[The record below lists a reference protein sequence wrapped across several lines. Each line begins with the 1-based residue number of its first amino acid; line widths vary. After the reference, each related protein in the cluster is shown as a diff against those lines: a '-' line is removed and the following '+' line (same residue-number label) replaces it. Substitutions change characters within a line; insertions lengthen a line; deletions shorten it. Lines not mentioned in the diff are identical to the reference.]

1 MKTVGIIGNGKIGR
15 SVASLLRAE
24 QFTVVVADSIDTG
37 DCVKIDATD
46 KKQLTNFARD
56 KDALVSCGPYFVNKT
71 IAEVCAELNIAYF
84 DPTDDTEVA
93 EFVSKQTNTQT
104 MMTQCGL
111 APGAINIIASNLI
124 RQFDTAHKVKMR
136 VGALPKYTSNA
147 MGYYLT
153 WSTSGLI
160 NEYVNDCDI
169 ISGGKHVKAQPL
181 DGLERIMIDGNK
193 YEAFNTSGGAAS
205 MCETFADKVQTLSYK
220 TIRYP
225 GHHSSMK
232 FLLDDLNLKHNKEKF
247 IDLFDQEV
255 PYTTEDVIVIMASV
269 NGMSKGKL
277 VEKTY
282 HKKIYG
288 NKGLSAIQ
296 LSTASGMC
304 ANIMLWALNELPAGY
319 VKQEDIPYDK
329 WINTK
334 FGKVYE

>member
-1 MKTVGIIGNGKIGR
+1 MKTIGIIGNGKIGR

-24 QFTVVVADSIDTG
+24 QFTVVVADSIDHT

-84 DPTDDTEVA
+84 DPTEDTEVA
-93 EFVSKQTNTQT
+93 EFVAKQTNTQT

-124 RQFDTAHKVKMR
+124 RKFDTVHKVKMR

-181 DGLERIMIDGNK
+181 DGLESIMIDGNR

-269 NGMSKGKL
+269 NGVSKGKL

-288 NKGLSAIQ
+288 NNGLSAIQ

-304 ANIMLWALNELPAGY
+304 ANIMLWALGELPAGY
-319 VKQEDIPYDK
+319 VKQEDIPYEK

>member
-84 DPTDDTEVA
+84 DPTEDTEVA

-282 HKKIYG
+282 HKK
-288 NKGLSAIQ
+288 
-296 LSTASGMC
+296 
-304 ANIMLWALNELPAGY
+304 NIW
-319 VKQEDIPYDK
+319 K
-329 WINTK
+329 
-334 FGKVYE
+334 

>member
-84 DPTDDTEVA
+84 DPTEDTEVA

-205 MCETFADKVQTLSYK
+205 MCGTFADKVQTLSYK

>member
-84 DPTDDTEVA
+84 DPTEDTEVA

>member
-56 KDALVSCGPYFVNKT
+56 KDALISCGPYFVNKT

-84 DPTDDTEVA
+84 DPTEDTEVA